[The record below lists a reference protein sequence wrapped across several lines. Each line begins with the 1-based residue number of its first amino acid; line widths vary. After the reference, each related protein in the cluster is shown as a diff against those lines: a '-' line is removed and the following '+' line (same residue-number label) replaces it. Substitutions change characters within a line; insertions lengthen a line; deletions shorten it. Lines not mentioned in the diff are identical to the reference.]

1 MTPSAASAAAV
12 TLYVQISG
20 AAVGAITTQAAADDF
35 SAVLLPITIPA
46 GSTAPVTVSATVNAD
61 TTTEGPE
68 GFQAKL
74 LDSGF
79 VVVAGSNTITGTI
92 TEGVTSG
99 KTYMLTK
106 GLDNVPGTSG
116 NDMIIGA
123 IDTAATPNA
132 ELVTLSSSD
141 IINGGAGTDT
151 LKIAHSG
158 AAATTTLGSLSNVE
172 IVEVESSSSGGVTV
186 NSTATTGVTNLN
198 VTKAVSAVTATA
210 AATTDVDVSVKGI
223 AGTTVTVNG
232 GKAVNV
238 ATTDAAAAIDVGAA
252 GADVTGAVTITAT
265 GAAAS
270 NANAAV
276 ALGTIAVGGGS
287 TINVTQK
294 ATSDASALVAGGTAV
309 THTQGA
315 VTIDAASTTTTVTVK
330 QDAAVTADSVAAKT
344 GVAEVA
350 SVKFTALTAGSSV
363 TVGSLVFTA
372 AKALTATDVAQAFAN
387 LSPGAIKPAAAA
399 GDTQGASVVANGV
412 FTGALLAGWSSAAAS
427 GDTVVFTA
435 TTGAKD
441 DLTATGA
448 TVTKTTD
455 GVNAVAAKNVM
466 GVVAG
471 TVDITDGAALK
482 TVTVDGYSAAGS
494 NINGTGAA
502 LETLTLK
509 NGGAFTVAD
518 TADTLALNL
527 EKVGTSA
534 TAVNLVLTAAPT
546 TLNVTT
552 TGNVY
557 TNLNANATKTLN
569 VSGTGLF
576 STGTNTLGA
585 LETVKVTG
593 TAGLTL
599 AAGPAATITSVDTT
613 ATTGTVTTTIDGT
626 KATYTGGAGVDNVTL
641 ATGTALTKA
650 INLGAGDDTLVFDA
664 AVTGSTAT
672 LSGGDG
678 TDTLSMSTARADA
691 LDATKQTFYTNFE
704 RLLINDAAGNTTV
717 DLANL
722 GFTNYVTTTGTTGT
736 LTLDKMANNGT
747 VVLTTAPTTGVTVQI
762 TDAADTVKGT
772 ADVLNVVTQVI
783 SADID
788 FKTLTAADVETI
800 NINADDTKLDD
811 DGNGTNDPV
820 EPATLTLVAT
830 KATKINVTGDSNLT
844 LVNTGNIALTEID
857 ASTLTGNLT
866 ATATGKNGT
875 TIKAGLGNGVLTAGD
890 SAGNT
895 AQVSTLA
902 FTDGAGALTMA
913 AGDSISATINGTTV
927 TQAFTTNFNTT
938 IVELAKKIDDIGG
951 DNTTYNTGDVAP
963 GNVITITS
971 LIAGTPFTADAVF
984 TPAAVSSVTGVYAEG
999 TENQVLDKDTI
1010 TFTDNAAAGGAMAAG
1025 DQIVFTITPA
1035 VGAVTTVTQLFDTDF
1050 ATTLGKM
1057 ADQVIAAGYG
1067 ATVTG
1072 GNAIEVTGKAGSG
1085 AIVLGGFTFTDANA
1099 AGAVTAAPAEGAV
1112 DFVADADT
1120 LNFTEVTAMGPD
1132 DTITISVTNGVSTYT
1147 TAAVAFTTN
1156 YATTQGAVATAV
1168 AGLNS
1173 GNSFTAAYNN
1183 GVLTVTDKV
1192 AGGSPITNIGLTFT
1206 NAAANSVTDV
1216 FATTT
1221 ENVAAKADVLNG
1233 GAGNDTLKAGS
1244 NGAQLTGGDGNDL
1257 FVLKAASQE
1266 INTYS
1271 SIKDFTAGDLLELQV
1286 TAGTAATGYLK
1297 LSAALNEI
1305 TAQFSNFVEAAIAQA
1320 SAGQAIFFNYKG
1332 NGYVVIDNAET
1343 GGASATSFQNG
1354 VDAVIEVVGV
1364 NMDNTSFNA
1373 THGTVALI

>member
-1 MTPSAASAAAV
+1 
-12 TLYVQISG
+12 
-20 AAVGAITTQAAADDF
+20 
-35 SAVLLPITIPA
+35 
-46 GSTAPVTVSATVNAD
+46 
-61 TTTEGPE
+61 
-68 GFQAKL
+68 
-74 LDSGF
+74 
-79 VVVAGSNTITGTI
+79 
-92 TEGVTSG
+92 
-99 KTYMLTK
+99 MLTK
-106 GLDNVPGTSG
+106 GLDNYQGTSG
-116 NDMIIGA
+116 NDTIIGA
-123 IDTAATPNA
+123 IDAAGTPNA

-151 LKIAHSG
+151 LKVAHSG
-158 AAATTTLGSLSNVE
+158 TAVTTTLGNLSNVE
-172 IVEVESSSSGGVTV
+172 IVEIESASTGGVTV
-186 NSTATTGVTNLN
+186 DSTATTGVTNLN
-198 VTKAVSAVTATA
+198 LTKAAGAVSATAG
-210 AATTDVDVSVKGI
+210 ATTSVDVSMKA
-223 AGTTVTVNG
+223 AGAAVAVVGGKDVNVALTDVAANTNAINVGAAAAADPAGTVTVS
-232 GKAVNV
+232 
-238 ATTDAAAAIDVGAA
+238 
-252 GADVTGAVTITAT
+252 AT

-276 ALGTIAVGGGS
+276 ALGAITVGGGS
-287 TINVTQK
+287 TISVTQK

-330 QDAAVTADSVAAKT
+330 QDAAVTADSVAAKA

-350 SVKFTALTAGSSV
+350 SVKFTALTAGNSV

-372 AKALTATDVAQAFAN
+372 AKALKAEEVAQAFAD
-387 LSPGAIKPAAAA
+387 LSAGAIKPAAAA

-455 GVNAVAAKNVM
+455 GVTAVAAKNVM

-534 TAVNLVLTAAPT
+534 GAVNLALTAAPT

-569 VSGTGLF
+569 VSGTGVF
-576 STGTNTLGA
+576 SAGTTTLGA

-599 AAGPAATITSVDTT
+599 DATPAATITSVDTT
-613 ATTGTVTTTIDGT
+613 GTTGTVTTTIDGT
-626 KATYTGGAGVDNVTL
+626 KATYAGGAGVDSVTL

-650 INLGAGDDTLVFDA
+650 IDLGAGDDTLKFDA

-678 TDTLSMSTARADA
+678 TDTLSMSTARAA
-691 LDATKQTFYTNFE
+691 SLDDTKQTFYTNFE

-722 GFTNYVTTTGTTGT
+722 GFTNYVTTKGSTGT

-747 VVLTTAPTTGVTVQI
+747 VVLTTAPTTGVTVQV
-762 TDAADTVKGT
+762 TDAADAVKGT

-788 FKTLTAADVETI
+788 FGKLTAADVETI

-820 EPATLTLVAT
+820 ETATLTLVAT
-830 KATKINVTGDSNLT
+830 KATKINVTGDSNLA

-875 TIKAGLGNGVLTAGD
+875 TIKGGLGNDVLTAGD

-895 AQVSTLA
+895 AQVSTL
-902 FTDGAGALTMA
+902 TLTNGAGALAMA
-913 AGDSISATINGTTV
+913 AGDSIAVTINGTTV
-927 TQAFTTNFNTT
+927 TQAFDTDWATTLNALEVKTEAITGYTT
-938 IVELAKKIDDIGG
+938 SV
-951 DNTTYNTGDVAP
+951 NTGTGVL
-963 GNVITITS
+963 TITADV
-971 LIAGTPFTADAVF
+971 AGTPFTADAVF
-984 TPAAVSSVTGVYAEG
+984 TPAATSSVTGVFAAVAA
-999 TENQVLDKDTI
+999 TTLDKDTI
-1010 TFTDNAAAGGAMAAG
+1010 TFTDNVGAGGNMGAG
-1025 DQIVFTITPA
+1025 DSLSFTITDVA
-1035 VGAVTTVTQLFDTDF
+1035 GTVSTITQVFVTDF
-1050 ATTLGKM
+1050 ATTVAAMTAK
-1057 ADQVIAAGYG
+1057 VVAAGYTATDDGSVITITGTAAKG
-1067 ATVTG
+1067 AFTVS
-1072 GNAIEVTGKAGSG
+1072 AA
-1085 AIVLGGFTFTDANA
+1085 TFTNAGA
-1099 AGAVTAAPAEGAV
+1099 AGAVTGVAAEGAQN
-1112 DFVADADT
+1112 FLDT
-1120 LNFTEVTAMGPD
+1120 GTLTLTEATAMGPD
-1132 DTITISVTNGVSTYT
+1132 DTITVTVTDAGGVQTS
-1147 TAAVAFTTN
+1147 ASQAFDTN
-1156 YATTQGAVATAV
+1156 YATTL
-1168 AGLNS
+1168 AGLVTKIEALT
-1173 GNSFTAAYNN
+1173 GIDATTTALA
-1183 GVLTVTDKV
+1183 GAVLTV
-1192 AGGSPITNIGLTFT
+1192 GSTRGEVTNLAVNFT
-1206 NAAANSVTDV
+1206 NAAANTVTDV

-1233 GAGNDTLKAGS
+1233 GDGNDTLKAGS
-1244 NGAQLTGGDGNDL
+1244 NGAQLTGGNGNDL
-1257 FVLKAASQE
+1257 FVLKAATQE

-1297 LSAALNEI
+1297 LSAALNEN

-1320 SAGQAIFFNYKG
+1320 STGQAVFFNYKG
-1332 NGYVVIDNAET
+1332 NGYVVIENAT
-1343 GGASATSFQNG
+1343 GSTSDIKFDNG
-1354 VDAVIEVVGV
+1354 VDAVIELVGI
-1364 NMDNTSFNA
+1364 NMDNTSFNS